1 MKNLRC
7 NSLDQHILYDLPWER
22 NQQKSP
28 RKPFNQE
35 LPENLKW
42 QNASICYIPERKLRH
57 AACNLLF
64 LKTSTLRSQYQIC
77 LPVLVGQPIPLS
89 VHKLPFF
96 QAISRVHC
104 QILKFASESWKIT
117 NRIQCAGTKSDSWR
131 RGRSGQQ
138 SARCRSQ
145 VNTSLSVW

>member
-1 MKNLRC
+1 MRLRVCWLSPCSVFRRSSKLTFEPSQSLVNQCLMKNLRC

-28 RKPFNQE
+28 RKPFNPE
-35 LPENLKW
+35 LPENLLW

-104 QILKFASESWKIT
+104 QILKFASES
-117 NRIQCAGTKSDSWR
+117 
-131 RGRSGQQ
+131 
-138 SARCRSQ
+138 
-145 VNTSLSVW
+145 